1 MEAVPESCTD
11 LVQGHGHPNMSVRLW
26 GPATGSFVTGA
37 GKSGTL
43 LQGWQPA
50 QKEDF
55 RAQMC
60 QHTRLDTYTTWRQPA
75 GILLVAAELSST
87 GC

>member
-11 LVQGHGHPNMSVRLW
+11 LVQGHGHPNGNR
-26 GPATGSFVTGA
+26 
-37 GKSGTL
+37 TL

-60 QHTRLDTYTTWRQPA
+60 QHARLDTYTTWRQPA